1 MSKIAK
7 SYKIILGI
15 CVPVLLIG
23 IILLSVHLFTL
34 KNVKTYLEIPLS
46 RLDDDYTAIID
57 KQNSYLG
64 HPDLVLTDDSKLLTF
79 YPSGHGKGAIIGKY
93 STDLGESWQDIE
105 NTPSSWVKSQET
117 PCVYNLHKTD
127 GTSILVLTSGS
138 PYWSDINLMPDGFN
152 CSVSYDNGES
162 WTEFDNWYGQKWA
175 EDKNKSEDTDK
186 YAAYDAIVAMSS
198 LTQLKDEE
206 GNYIDKWLGTFH
218 RGASEYGM
226 DGGEAFVNYAT
237 YLTFDEKNKAVW
249 SEPFRLL
256 DEHRELEEKYG
267 MCEIEIIRN
276 PQNGCLILLARA
288 NNRVSNS
295 VICYSYDEG
304 ETWSSPK
311 ELPNC
316 LTGDRHKAEYDAVS
330 GKVIISFRQYLSNG
344 DEFKKSALSPDLYLT
359 EGWVAWIGTFD
370 DLMSFASDNVKDY
383 TYGDKVVILGKNYN
397 KADCGYS
404 GVVILEDGTVITDSY
419 GYFSPT
425 ARYPYIMQAKFK
437 IADVLK

>member
-1 MSKIAK
+1 MAEMSKTK
-7 SYKIILGI
+7 KIITGI
-15 CVPVLLIG
+15 VVPVLIIG
-23 IILLSVHLFTL
+23 IILLCVHLFTL
-34 KNVKTYLEIPLS
+34 KNVKTFLEIPID
-46 RLDDDYTAIID
+46 RLNSEYTSVID
-57 KQNSYLG
+57 KQNTYLG
-64 HPDLVLTDDSKLLTF
+64 HPDLVLTDDGKLLTF

-93 STDLGESWQDIE
+93 SEDLGESWHDITD
-105 NTPSSWVKSQET
+105 TPSSWEKSQET
-117 PCVYNLHKTD
+117 PCVYNIHKTD
-127 GTSILVLTSGS
+127 GTSVLVLTSGS
-138 PYWSDINLMPDGFN
+138 PYWSDVNLMPDGFN
-152 CSVSYDNGES
+152 CSISTNNGAT
-162 WTEFDNWYGQKWA
+162 WTKFANFFGQKWA
-175 EDKNKSEDTDK
+175 EDKNASLGTDE

-237 YLTFDEKNKAVW
+237 YLTFDEDNKPVW
-249 SEPFRLL
+249 SEPVRLL
-256 DEHRELEEKYG
+256 EKHRELEEKYG

-276 PQNGCLILLARA
+276 PENDCLILIARA

-304 ETWSSPK
+304 ESWTQPK

-316 LTGDRHKAEYDAVS
+316 LTGDRHKAEYDPVS

-344 DEFKKSALSPDLYLT
+344 DKFKKSALSPEKYIT
-359 EGWVAWIGTFD
+359 EGWVAWIGDFE
-370 DLMSFASDNVKDY
+370 DLMSFSKEDATEY
-383 TYGDKVVILGKNYN
+383 TYGDKVLILGKNY
-397 KADCGYS
+397 KQADCGYS
-404 GVVILEDGTVITDSY
+404 GVVILDDGTVITDSY

-437 IADVLK
+437 INDVI